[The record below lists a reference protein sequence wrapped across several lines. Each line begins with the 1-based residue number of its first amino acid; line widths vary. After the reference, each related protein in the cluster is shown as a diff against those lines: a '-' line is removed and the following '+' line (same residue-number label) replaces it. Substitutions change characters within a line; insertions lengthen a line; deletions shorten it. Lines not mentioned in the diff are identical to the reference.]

1 MTAQANFTA
10 EFLDTETDD
19 IVDVWMFNA
28 SDMREAQKLADA
40 EAEYQG
46 FYLGT
51 VRAI

>member
-1 MTAQANFTA
+1 MTTKANFTA

-19 IVDVWMFNA
+19 IVDVWMFSA
-28 SDMREAQKLADA
+28 SDMQDAESLAEI